1 LNGSEGRHPDF
12 DGMAGGDLLEYS
24 QGETNGRRNVSTRWT
39 GLILWLSNPHR
50 HFFDGTTSLSGQFR
64 TV

>member
-1 LNGSEGRHPDF
+1 
-12 DGMAGGDLLEYS
+12 MAGGDLLEYS
-24 QGETNGRRNVSTRWT
+24 QGETNGRRNVRTRWT
-39 GLILWLSNPHR
+39 GLTLWLSNPHR